1 MKHLSDSEIQV
12 YIDGELSPRQA
23 NRVELHLQQCPDCAA
38 RVEEQR
44 ARIQMLCSAWG
55 SLSCPEIKPFRFPTQ
70 TTRINVRTASA
81 SPLNRNRWLRIASS
95 VAAVMVLVLAMALV
109 IRQNTMGEITNMTGN
124 QIIVRYEIE
133 DEFDANR
140 PVTEQNYIFR
150 VYQQYNPAQARQC
163 AVCGLCGQ
171 KHGMRAKGTPL

>member
-23 NRVELHLQQCPDCAA
+23 NRVEQHLQQCPDCAA
-38 RVEEQR
+38 RVEEQS
-44 ARIQMLCSAWG
+44 ARIQLLRSAWG

-70 TTRINVRTASA
+70 TTSANVKTAPA

-95 VAAVMVLVLAMALV
+95 VAAVMVLVLAIALV
-109 IRQNTMGEITNMTGN
+109 IRQNTIGEITDMTGN

-133 DEFDANR
+133 GEFDANR
-140 PVTEQNYIFR
+140 PVTEQDYIFR
-150 VYQQYNPAQARQC
+150 VYQQ
-163 AVCGLCGQ
+163 
-171 KHGMRAKGTPL
+171 

>member
-1 MKHLSDSEIQV
+1 MKHLRDSEIQAF
-12 YIDGELSPRQA
+12 IDGELSPRQA
-23 NRVELHLQQCPDCAA
+23 DRVEQHLQQCPACAA

-44 ARIQMLCSAWG
+44 ARIQLVRSAWS
-55 SLSCPEIKPFRFPTQ
+55 SLSCPEIKPLRFPTQ
-70 TTRINVRTASA
+70 TIRANQNTAST

-95 VAAVMVLVLAMALV
+95 VAAVMVLVLAIALV

-150 VYQQYNPAQARQC
+150 VYQQ
-163 AVCGLCGQ
+163 
-171 KHGMRAKGTPL
+171 

>member
-1 MKHLSDSEIQV
+1 MAMKHLSDSEIQV

-23 NRVELHLQQCPDCAA
+23 NRVEQHLQQCPDCAA
-38 RVEEQR
+38 RVEEQH

-150 VYQQYNPAQARQC
+150 VYQQ
-163 AVCGLCGQ
+163 
-171 KHGMRAKGTPL
+171 

>member
-1 MKHLSDSEIQV
+1 MKHLRDSEIQAF
-12 YIDGELSPRQA
+12 IDGELSPRQA
-23 NRVELHLQQCPDCAA
+23 NRVEQHLQQCPACAA

-44 ARIQMLCSAWG
+44 ARIQLVRSAWG
-55 SLSCPEIKPFRFPTQ
+55 SLSCPEIKPLRFPTQ
-70 TTRINVRTASA
+70 TIRANQNTAST

-95 VAAVMVLVLAMALV
+95 VAAVMVLVLAIALV

-150 VYQQYNPAQARQC
+150 VYQQ
-163 AVCGLCGQ
+163 
-171 KHGMRAKGTPL
+171 